1 MSRFVC
7 ILCNKEFTSNY
18 GLKKHNDKKI
28 PCNVIPIKKAKNLFK
43 CTVCDKILS
52 SKQNLDNH
60 MFNHRLDAIKVRN
73 IETTTE
79 TTTEITTG
87 ATTETTTET
96 NIDTTIDDYLENNLI
111 EDPINISIPKPNN
124 SIEILVEEYNYFKDE
139 INRLKKENQKLKDEN
154 QKLNKT
160 INTTINNIDNRTTTI
175 NNIDNSTNTTQINNI
190 QINIMSFANTPI
202 KAIHINNNYNDKK
215 SSLYDFSK
223 IFNYDN
229 FNYPIEKNGL
239 NHAQRCKEEKL
250 KKIIANNRKKIII
263 LINLGFCEILSEHF
277 SDPMC
282 KNLRYITRN
291 LFESY
296 NDGKWESITP
306 YCAKR
311 TLLQNF
317 IEGLKECS
325 DAEISKLFN
334 KYRSMIF
341 IINDYYRNHQEYHHY
356 GNNEFI
362 NVIKKIYTN

>member
-28 PCNVIPIKKAKNLFK
+28 PCNVIPIKKARNLFK

-73 IETTTE
+73 IETT
-79 TTTEITTG
+79 
-87 ATTETTTET
+87 
-96 NIDTTIDDYLENNLI
+96 IDTTINDYLENNLI
-111 EDPINISIPKPNN
+111 DDPINIPIFNSDNLIDDPINIPIQKPNN
-124 SIEILVEEYNYFKDE
+124 SIEILVEDYNYFKDE

-154 QKLNKT
+154 QKLNST
-160 INTTINNIDNRTTTI
+160 INTTINNIDNSTTI
-175 NNIDNSTNTTQINNI
+175 NNIDNSTNNTQVNNI

-202 KAIHINNNYNDKK
+202 KAIHIHNKYNDQK

-229 FNYPIEKNGL
+229 FNYPIEKTGL
-239 NHAQRCKEEKL
+239 NFAQRFKEEKL

-277 SDPMC
+277 SDPIC

-325 DAEISKLFN
+325 DDAISKLFN
-334 KYRSMIF
+334 KYRSMVF

-362 NVIKKIYTN
+362 NVIKKIYAN